1 MRRLFWSI
9 AFLLLAASF
18 LWRAFAADNTA
29 AILERQTQELMDAV
43 TYGKADVWDRYM
55 DASAVYTDESGT
67 ISSKAQMVKDIR
79 PLPPGVS
86 GNIKVTEFKVVVQG
100 STAVTSHLDD
110 EHENYHGHELHCQ
123 YRTTD
128 TWIKTPQGWR
138 LLGGQVLAV
147 RTDPPAIQLTAQQ
160 MDEYVGRYALTPEI
174 IYEIRKTDA
183 GLSPQQS
190 KTGIAGG
197 PELEG
202 QQAGRQP
209 EPIRAEVADVLFVP
223 GKVRYRKVFLRG
235 ADGRITG
242 FAERRE
248 AWDLVWKR
256 LPE

>member
-1 MRRLFWSI
+1 MRRLLWSV

-18 LWRAFAADNTA
+18 RWKVLAADDIP

-55 DASAVYTDESGT
+55 DASAIYTDENGNS
-67 ISSKAQMVKDIR
+67 IPKAQMVKDTK
-79 PLPPGVS
+79 PLPTGVS
-86 GNIKVTEFKVVVQG
+86 GNIKVTEFKAVVQG
-100 STAVTSHLDD
+100 STAVTTHLDD

-147 RTDPPAIQLTAQQ
+147 RTDPPSIQLTPQQ
-160 MDEYVGRYALTPEI
+160 MDEYVGRYALTPDI
-174 IYEIRKTDA
+174 VYEIRKKDS
-183 GLSPQQS
+183 G
-190 KTGIAGG
+190 
-197 PELEG
+197 LEG
-202 QQAGRQP
+202 QQTGRQP
-209 EPIRAEVADVLFVP
+209 ELIRAEVADMLFVP

-235 ADGRITG
+235 ADGKVTG

-256 LPE
+256 MR

>member
-1 MRRLFWSI
+1 MRRILLSTAGLFTI
-9 AFLLLAASF
+9 ALCLHMAA
-18 LWRAFAADNTA
+18 AAADDS

-55 DASAVYTDESGT
+55 DASAIYTDENGT
-67 ISSKAQMVKDIR
+67 IISKAQMVKETK

-86 GNIKVTEFKVVVQG
+86 GNIKVTEFKAVVQG
-100 STAVTSHLDD
+100 PTAVTSHLDD

-123 YRTTD
+123 YRTTE

-147 RTDPPAIQLTAQQ
+147 RTDPPAIQLTPQQ

-174 IYEIRKTDA
+174 IYEIRKKEG

-190 KTGIAGG
+190 KTGIAEG
-197 PELEG
+197 PGLEG
-202 QQAGRQP
+202 QQTGRQP

-235 ADGRITG
+235 ADGHITG

-256 LPE
+256 MPQ

>member
-1 MRRLFWSI
+1 MRRILLSTAGLFTMALS
-9 AFLLLAASF
+9 LHMAA
-18 LWRAFAADNTA
+18 AAADDSS
-29 AILERQTQELMDAV
+29 ILERQTQELMDAV
-43 TYGKADVWDRYM
+43 TYGKPTYGIATWARVRSTPM
-55 DASAVYTDESGT
+55 RTGRSFQSP
-67 ISSKAQMVKDIR
+67 QMVKDTK

-86 GNIKVTEFKVVVQG
+86 GNIKVTEFKAVVQG

-123 YRTTD
+123 YRITD

-147 RTDPPAIQLTAQQ
+147 RTDPPSIQLTAQQ
-160 MDEYVGRYALTPEI
+160 MDEYVGRYSLSPEI
-174 IYEIRKTDA
+174 IYEIRK
-183 GLSPQQS
+183 
-190 KTGIAGG
+190 KGG
-197 PELEG
+197 TLEG
-202 QQAGRQP
+202 QPTGRQP

-235 ADGRITG
+235 AEGHITG

-256 LPE
+256 MPQ

>member
-1 MRRLFWSI
+1 MKRIFWTI
-9 AFLLLAASF
+9 ALLLLAASF
-18 LWRAFAADNTA
+18 QCKSLAADDTA

-128 TWIKTPQGWR
+128 TWFKTPQGWR
-138 LLGGQVLAV
+138 LLGGQILAV
-147 RTDPPAIQLTAQQ
+147 RTDPPAVQLTPQQ

-174 IYEIRKTDA
+174 IYEIRKQES
-183 GLSPQQS
+183 G
-190 KTGIAGG
+190 
-197 PELEG
+197 LEG
-202 QQAGRQP
+202 QQTGRQP

-223 GKVRYRKVFLRG
+223 GKVRYRKVFQRS
-235 ADGRITG
+235 ADGHITG

-248 AWDLVWKR
+248 AW
-256 LPE
+256 